1 MAPSP
6 LKMLRIYGDS
16 KDVHATRL
24 ELPVQVWE
32 QGSQIL
38 TRRPESQKL
47 SEMLAEAHAMEE
59 RVRGGGSCEV
69 YKGWGEPF
77 TSYMGACHPE
87 VPAGLGARPL
97 IHLNSRVGP

>member
-1 MAPSP
+1 MLEVRDMAPSP
-6 LKMLRIYGDS
+6 LKMLRIHGDS

-24 ELPVQVWE
+24 ELPIQVWE

-59 RVRGGGSCEV
+59 RVRVGGGC
-69 YKGWGEPF
+69 
-77 TSYMGACHPE
+77 
-87 VPAGLGARPL
+87 
-97 IHLNSRVGP
+97 

>member
-1 MAPSP
+1 MESGPTFQRFILEVRDMAPSP

-16 KDVHATRL
+16 TDVHATRL

-59 RVRGGGSCEV
+59 RVRGGGSC
-69 YKGWGEPF
+69 
-77 TSYMGACHPE
+77 
-87 VPAGLGARPL
+87 
-97 IHLNSRVGP
+97 